1 MKLYEMI
8 RDEDVSGVSGTGPV
22 GEIVEFESGWCAVSF
37 YGYTADVPNVIVYS
51 KLSDAE
57 KIHGHQGRTRLVQR
71 DTPGHFVGKYGWKPA
86 NIDDQGLDPIP

>member
-22 GEIVEFESGWCAVSF
+22 AEVVVFDTGWTAVSF

-51 KLSDAE
+51 RFSDAE
-57 KIHGHQGRTRLVQR
+57 KIHGHEGRTRLVER
-71 DTPGHFVGKYGWKPA
+71 KSPAEFVGKVDWRPV
-86 NIDDQGLDPIP
+86 

>member
-22 GEIVEFESGWCAVSF
+22 GEIVEFESGWVAVSF

-51 KLSDAE
+51 KLADAE
-57 KIHGHQGRTRLVQR
+57 KIHGHGGRTRIVER
-71 DTPGHFVGKYGWKPA
+71 ETPTEFVGEYEWKPA
-86 NIDDQGLDPIP
+86 AP

>member
-1 MKLYEMI
+1 MI

-22 GEIVEFESGWCAVSF
+22 GEIVEFESGWVAVSF

-57 KIHGHQGRTRLVQR
+57 KIHGHQGKTRIVER
-71 DTPGHFVGKYGWKPA
+71 SRPSGFVGESEWKPA
-86 NIDDQGLDPIP
+86 AP

>member
-1 MKLYEMI
+1 MI

-22 GEIVEFESGWCAVSF
+22 GEIVEFESGWVAVSF

-57 KIHGHQGRTRLVQR
+57 KIHGHKGKTRIVQR
-71 DTPGHFVGKYGWKPA
+71 ESTEDFVGEYGWQPA
-86 NIDDQGLDPIP
+86 K

>member
-22 GEIVEFESGWCAVSF
+22 GEIVEFENGWVAVSF

-51 KLSDAE
+51 SIEHAE
-57 KIHGHQGRTRLVQR
+57 KIHGHKGRTKLLLRNGPA
-71 DTPGHFVGKYGWKPA
+71 DFVGEYGWKPA
-86 NIDDQGLDPIP
+86 PDEEPP